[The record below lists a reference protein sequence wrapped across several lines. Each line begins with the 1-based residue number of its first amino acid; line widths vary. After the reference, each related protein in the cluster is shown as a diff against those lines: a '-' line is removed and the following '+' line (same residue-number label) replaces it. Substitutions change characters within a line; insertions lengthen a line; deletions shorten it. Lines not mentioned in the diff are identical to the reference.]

1 MNNLYNKHNY
11 LFGMSLVLEWH
22 MPENVVD
29 HMNDGLVHEILFH
42 EKFIRGRATG
52 THDQRGSG
60 TGEQALKH
68 ITLQL
73 GSHKQV

>member
-1 MNNLYNKHNY
+1 
-11 LFGMSLVLEWH
+11 

-29 HMNDGLVHEILFH
+29 HMNYGLVHEILFH

-68 ITLQL
+68 ITLTCPTLQP
-73 GSHKQV
+73 